1 MRTKQFPWPKGWLKH
16 RGLLKQGLTVS
27 THDCIIF
34 VALFM
39 AAVVLCLALRQV
51 DPGNDT
57 RYVAMVFLL
66 EVFLTAMFTD
76 GYVFSLLAAVL
87 SVLAV
92 DYVFTE
98 PYWHISFLI
107 TGFPLTFLVMLIIS
121 TATGMVASRAKRV
134 ESIAREAE
142 RQKAYANLLRS
153 VSHDIRTPLTSI
165 VGATNL
171 LMEQGEALSPEQR
184 QDLMKNANE
193 EAQWLIRVV
202 ENMLSITRLGA
213 ENAVLEK
220 TEEPAEEIIEG
231 ALAKFSHRHPGITT
245 HVEVPRELLMVPM
258 DPLLIQQVLTNI
270 LENAVIHGQ
279 TTTEIT
285 IRLQRKNEN
294 WAALSISDNGRG
306 IPPEKLDKLF
316 DGIASSEQKG
326 DDHRNMGIGLSVCRT
341 VMEAHG
347 GKIYAENL
355 PGSGAIFW
363 LELPMKEEEYENQG

>member
-1 MRTKQFPWPKGWLKH
+1 MRTKKFPWPKGWMKR

-27 THDCIIF
+27 AHDCIIF
-34 VALFM
+34 LALFV
-39 AAVVLCLALRQV
+39 AAVVVCLALRQV
-51 DPGNDT
+51 DPRNDT

-87 SVLAV
+87 SVTAV

-121 TATGMVASRAKRV
+121 TATGMVASRAKRM

-165 VGATNL
+165 VGATNI

-231 ALAKFSHRHPGITT
+231 ALAKFSHRHPQITT

-258 DPLLIQQVLTNI
+258 DPLLIQQVITNI

-279 TTTEIT
+279 TTTEIH
-285 IRLQRKNEN
+285 ILLQRKDEN
-294 WAALSISDNGRG
+294 WASLSIRDNGRG
-306 IPPEKLDKLF
+306 IPPEKLSKLF
-316 DGIASSEQKG
+316 DGIANSEQKG

-347 GKIYAENL
+347 GKIYAKNV

-363 LELPMKEEEYENQG
+363 LELPLKEEKYENQG